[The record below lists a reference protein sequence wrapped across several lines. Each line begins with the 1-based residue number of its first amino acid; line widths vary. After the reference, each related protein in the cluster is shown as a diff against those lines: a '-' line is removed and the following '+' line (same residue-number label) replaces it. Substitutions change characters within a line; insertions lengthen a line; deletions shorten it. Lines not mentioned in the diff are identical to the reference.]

1 METYSSELRLLV
13 GDEPLLF
20 TACATA
26 LRANTQVL
34 SQQLTTLQEAL
45 KTTKAKSGMAEVGGP
60 SGYVGVATDES
71 EEDLAGKRKS
81 GTGNGECEVAIEMV
95 AIDETLGV
103 NETGVEEVNHSN
115 PLEINRTPS
124 LGQEGPAIDG
134 IDADGTVAI
143 SSFISVDADFPA
155 VTLSSPSSL
164 SVDVT
169 DMDSTLVPGHDEE
182 EEQLELNSNLLVSPL
197 HPQSKPLMSSE
208 DLDGPY
214 DADVTRSQFKVIPES
229 SVNGQGGTP
238 ESTPSSSV
246 SGSVGQQQLSLDQFP
261 VSGDVIAR
269 NLGVSPAADKLS
281 WPPPAQ
287 EYDTDVIAVPVIMRS
302 ASTGSVGQENVSG
315 HNYAQL
321 QNYVFRSLSG
331 KSKSKKKSRRKK
343 TANVPPPQNQSISP
357 LDSGGKPSV
366 DLFVGMCVS
375 WTVCMCSVLTSKVFS
390 QSILIDSYS

>member
-20 TACATA
+20 TACTTA
-26 LRANTQVL
+26 LGANTQVL

-60 SGYVGVATDES
+60 SGDVGVATDES
-71 EEDLAGKRKS
+71 EEDLAGKRK
-81 GTGNGECEVAIEMV
+81 NGECEVAIEMV
-95 AIDETLGV
+95 AIDKTLGV
-103 NETGVEEVNHSN
+103 NETGVEEVNH
-115 PLEINRTPS
+115 INQTPS
-124 LGQEGPAIDG
+124 LGQEGPPIDG

-169 DMDSTLVPGHDEE
+169 DMDSTLLPGHDEE

-197 HPQSKPLMSSE
+197 HPQSKPSLPLMSSE

-269 NLGVSPAADKLS
+269 NLGVPPAADKLS

-302 ASTGSVGQENVSG
+302 ASTGSVGQENVLCS
-315 HNYAQL
+315 A
-321 QNYVFRSLSG
+321 
-331 KSKSKKKSRRKK
+331 SK
-343 TANVPPPQNQSISP
+343 
-357 LDSGGKPSV
+357 L
-366 DLFVGMCVS
+366 CV
-375 WTVCMCSVLTSKVFS
+375 
-390 QSILIDSYS
+390 